1 MLVPADFIQIAEID
15 REPVAFIVLLPN
27 LNEAIADLNGRLW
40 PTGLFKLIRRLKF
53 GYPSTGRIPLMG
65 VRRRFHNTRLG
76 PGLALSV
83 IDAVR
88 THAVNKGIT
97 SVEMSWVLENNEGMK
112 TIVDILGGYQSKRYR
127 VYDKK

>member
-1 MLVPADFIQIAEID
+1 MFFLFFFGH
-15 REPVAFIVLLPN
+15 VAICEMYKGWVVGSVRWV
-27 LNEAIADLNGRLW
+27 EE
-40 PTGLFKLIRRLKF
+40 TG
-53 GYPSTGRIPLMG
+53 TGRIPLMG
-65 VRRRFHNTRLG
+65 VRRRFHNARLG

-88 THAVNKGIT
+88 THAVSKGIT

-127 VYDKK
+127 VYDKKLDGS